1 MRSRLMGPSMFS
13 SSIPTGALLLS
24 LYLLVS
30 GSLLPSFGQ
39 QQIETLQTKAPDDV
53 LRINTNLMQVQAVV
67 LDKQGRFVDNLKPGQ
82 FEVTVGGKPVA
93 VSFFEL
99 VKAGSPK
106 EEAQLATV
114 RGTPLPA
121 EKNRTGRAEGRGRTI
136 FFFVDDLH
144 LAPESLARGRQA
156 LLRSIED
163 EVTPDDQAALVST
176 SGQIGFLQQL
186 TNNKA
191 VLRAALTRL
200 SAVSTVQAR
209 DDSEEPPMS
218 RYQAHAIER
227 NNREILAYFIAEL
240 QKRFP
245 GGPGGPGTPG
255 SSLSAEAAEMMVKG
269 RAQRI
274 AQQANAVTVSTLSS
288 LSNLVS
294 SAAPFPGRKLVFF
307 LSDGFRIDDSP
318 DEVNWLRLITDG
330 AARSNV
336 VIYTLDTRGLTSGL
350 VDVTGP
356 HQDFDRTNRLTDP
369 MEELHAMQEPL
380 HTLAADTGGRAL
392 MNTNAFGEAID
403 KVLQET
409 SRYYLLAWQMGQIEQ
424 RDAKYHRIKIALR
437 DRPDLKV
444 LTNSGFFA
452 APPQPLSGKRPGTEK
467 EAAEAVPTDR
477 GLLSALYSR
486 YPIKSLPTSVSA
498 GYLDSPQ
505 QGIVL
510 ISTMEVDAEALDL
523 GADGERR
530 NAEVDIMGVVFD
542 DGGKVVSNFKELL
555 SVPPPAVTRQTERRE
570 RLGYNHHC
578 RLAPG
583 LYLVKVASQERRSER
598 KGNATQW
605 VEIPDLRQG
614 QFALGSL
621 FIEEQVASDPT
632 VVSSGMAPPAEA
644 LPVAGGRLAQT
655 STLRLRTIV
664 YNAQGN
670 ASAPPD
676 VAVQVQFLRDNHPVL
691 STPLGK
697 VGVEGVKDLKRVPY
711 TASVPLKTFP
721 AGKYTL
727 RVLAIDRGTNASSSQ
742 QITFAVEALR

>member
-1 MRSRLMGPSMFS
+1 MFFS
-13 SSIPTGALLLS
+13 TIPTRTLLLS

-39 QQIETLQTKAPDDV
+39 QQVETLQTKEPDDV
-53 LRINTNLMQVQAVV
+53 LRINTNLMQVQAVI
-67 LDKQGRFVDNLKPGQ
+67 LDKQGRFVDNLKPDQ

-93 VSFFEL
+93 VSFLEL
-99 VKAGSPK
+99 VNAGSPN
-106 EEAQLATV
+106 EEAQLATA
-114 RGTPLPA
+114 RGTPLPSG
-121 EKNRTGRAEGRGRTI
+121 KNRRGRAEGRGRTI

-144 LAPESLARGRQA
+144 LTPESLVRTRQT

-163 EVTPDDQAALVST
+163 EVKPGDQVALVSP

-186 TNNKA
+186 TDNKA

-200 SAVSTVQAR
+200 RVARSVAVR
-209 DDSEEPPMS
+209 DDSEQALMS
-218 RYQAHAIER
+218 PYQAQAIER
-227 NNREILAYFIAEL
+227 NNPDMLAYFIAEL
-240 QKRFP
+240 RKRFRE
-245 GGPGGPGTPG
+245 
-255 SSLSAEAAEMMVKG
+255 SLSAEAAEMMVRG
-269 RAQRI
+269 RARRI
-274 AQQANAVTVSTLSS
+274 AQQANAVTTNTLST
-288 LSNLVS
+288 LSNLVR
-294 SAAPFPGRKLVFF
+294 SAAPLPGRKLVFF

-318 DEVNWLRLITDG
+318 DELNWLRLITDG

-336 VIYTLDTRGLTSGL
+336 VIYTVHTRGLTSGL
-350 VDVTGP
+350 VDVTTP
-356 HQDFDRTNRLTDP
+356 QDFDRTNRLTSP
-369 MEELHAMQEPL
+369 IGELHATQEPL

-424 RDAKYHRIKIALR
+424 RDAKYQRINIALR

-444 LTNSGFFA
+444 LTHGGFFA
-452 APPQPLSGKRPGTEK
+452 APPQPSSGKRPGTEK
-467 EAAEAVPTDR
+467 EAAEAVPTDA
-477 GLLSALYSR
+477 GLLSALNSR

-498 GYLDSPQ
+498 GYMDSPQ
-505 QGIVL
+505 GDIVL
-510 ISTMEVDAEALDL
+510 ISTMELDAEALDL
-523 GADGERR
+523 GTDGEGR

-542 DGGKVVSNFKELL
+542 DRGKIVSNFKELL
-555 SVPPPAVTRQTERRE
+555 TVPPPAVTRKTERRQ
-570 RLGYNHHC
+570 RLGYNHQC

-583 LYLVKVASQERRSER
+583 LYLVKVASQERRSGR
-598 KGNATQW
+598 KGNAAQW

-621 FIEEQVASDPT
+621 FIEEQLAGDPT
-632 VVSSGMAPPAEA
+632 VVSSGMSSPAQA

-655 STLRLRTIV
+655 STLRLRTII

-676 VAVQVQFLRDNHPVL
+676 VVVQVQFLRDNRPVL

-697 VGVEGVKDLKRVPY
+697 VGVEGVEDLKRVPY
-711 TASVPLKTFP
+711 GASVPLKTFP
-721 AGKYTL
+721 AGQYTL
-727 RVLAIDRGTNASSSQ
+727 HVLAIDRVAKASSSQ
-742 QITFAVEALR
+742 QITFVVETVK

>member
-1 MRSRLMGPSMFS
+1 MGPSMFFS
-13 SSIPTGALLLS
+13 TIPTRALLLS

-39 QQIETLQTKAPDDV
+39 QQVETLQTKEPDV

-67 LDKQGRFVDNLKPGQ
+67 FDKQGRFVDNLKPDQ
-82 FEVTVGGKPVA
+82 FELTVDGKPVA

-99 VKAGSPK
+99 VNAGSPK
-106 EEAQLATV
+106 EEGQLASA

-121 EKNRTGRAEGRGRTI
+121 EKNRTWRTEGRGRTI

-144 LAPESLARGRQA
+144 LAPESLVRTRQT

-163 EVTPDDQAALVST
+163 EVTPGDQVALVST

-186 TNNKA
+186 TDNKA

-200 SAVSTVQAR
+200 TPIRGAAVR
-209 DDSEEPPMS
+209 DDSEQPPMS
-218 RYQAHAIER
+218 PYQAQAVER
-227 NNREILAYFIAEL
+227 NRRDMLAYFAEEL
-240 QKRFP
+240 QRRFP
-245 GGPGGPGTPG
+245 ASSG
-255 SSLSAEAAEMMVKG
+255 SSLSTESAEMMVRG

-274 AQQANAVTVSTLSS
+274 AQQANAVTANTLSALSS
-288 LSNLVS
+288 LVR
-294 SAAPFPGRKLVFF
+294 SAAPLPGRKLVFF
-307 LSDGFRIDDSP
+307 LSEGFRIDDSP

-336 VIYTLDTRGLTSGL
+336 VIYTVDTRGLTSGL
-350 VDVTGP
+350 VDVTEPQG
-356 HQDFDRTNRLTDP
+356 FDRTNRLSDP
-369 MEELHAMQEPL
+369 MEELHATQEPL

-392 MNTNAFGEAID
+392 MNTNAFGEAIA

-409 SRYYLLAWQMGQIEQ
+409 SRYYLLSWHMGQIEQ
-424 RDAKYHRIKIALR
+424 RDAKYQRIKIALR

-452 APPQPLSGKRPGTEK
+452 APPQPSSGKRPGTEK
-467 EAAEAVPTDR
+467 KAAEAVPTDR
-477 GLLSALYSR
+477 GLLSALESL
-486 YPIKSLPTSVSA
+486 YPIKSLPTSVST

-510 ISTMEVDAEALDL
+510 IATMEVEAESLDF
-523 GADGERR
+523 GANGERR

-555 SVPPPAVTRQTERRE
+555 TVTPLAATRPIERRQ

-583 LYLVKVASQERRSER
+583 LYLVKVASQERRSGR
-598 KGNATQW
+598 TGSAAQW

-621 FIEEQVASDPT
+621 FIEEQVAGDPT
-632 VVSSGMAPPAEA
+632 AVSSGMASPAET

-655 STLRLRTIV
+655 STLLLRTII

-670 ASAPPD
+670 ASASPD
-676 VAVQVQFLRDNHPVL
+676 VAVQVQFLRDNRPVL

-697 VGVEGVKDLKRVPY
+697 VGVEGVNDLKRVPY
-711 TASVPLKTFP
+711 GASVPLKTFP
-721 AGKYTL
+721 PGQYTL
-727 RVLAIDRGTNASSSQ
+727 HVLAIDRGAKASSSQ
-742 QITFAVEALR
+742 QITFVVEGLR